1 MSFTSAGSLSEQ
13 PPVAV
18 IATGDLTS
26 WAMFGGLLMLLT
38 IYFVGPERGERILEG
53 RLSKPSRQ

>member
-1 MSFTSAGSLSEQ
+1 MSSLPRALFSEQ

-18 IATGDLTS
+18 VPSGDLTS

-53 RLSKPSRQ
+53 RLSRPNR